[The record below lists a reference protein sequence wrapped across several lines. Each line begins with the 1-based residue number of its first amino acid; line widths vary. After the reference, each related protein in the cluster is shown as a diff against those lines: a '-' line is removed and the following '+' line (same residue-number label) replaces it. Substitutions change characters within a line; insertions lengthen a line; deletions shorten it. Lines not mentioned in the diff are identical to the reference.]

1 MIKKIGIIL
10 IILLITWVITFVY
23 FTYNQSNKIVI
34 QNNNISVSDNS
45 QNISSVDTANKTIN
59 TPLMQT
65 WATINNGSGESITII
80 TNWPTTRSM
89 TPEERSEFQ
98 KKIIEKH

>member
-23 FTYNQSNKIVI
+23 FTYNQTDKNKIWE
-34 QNNNISVSDNS
+34 NNPALDNNSKNIEIHQDDNYL
-45 QNISSVDTANKTIN
+45 
-59 TPLMQT
+59 TPQIMQT

-89 TPEERSEFQ
+89 TSEERLEFQ